1 MRADSIIFI
10 EIISSALRIMLRT
23 RKISE
28 DDFQLMGEEM
38 RLALSEL
45 KMSVENRRFL
55 YLVFSNKP
63 PSDSSMDLKALK
75 FAFHLFYE
83 KCCEFMGP
91 IETDKVISMALQKAS
106 EKDEAMDFDPR
117 DFLKN

>member
-10 EIISSALRIMLRT
+10 GIISSALKIMLRT

-28 DDFQLMGEEM
+28 DDLKTMAEEI
-38 RLALSEL
+38 RIKLSEL
-45 KMSVENRRFL
+45 NMSIENRRFL
-55 YLVFSNKP
+55 YIVFSNKEP
-63 PSDSSMDLKALK
+63 TDSSMDLKTLK

-106 EKDEAMDFDPR
+106 EKDEALDFDPR
-117 DFLKN
+117 DFLKS